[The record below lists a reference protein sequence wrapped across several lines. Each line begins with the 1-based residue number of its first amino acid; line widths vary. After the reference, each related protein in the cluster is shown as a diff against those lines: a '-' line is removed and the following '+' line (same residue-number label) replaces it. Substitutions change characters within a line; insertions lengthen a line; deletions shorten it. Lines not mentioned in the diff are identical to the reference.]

1 MRKPATFH
9 KYPMT
14 PSDTPNFHHSHS
26 LQSIHRRGV
35 LGILGWA
42 GLGMLASSET
52 ASALPSK
59 KNRGTLPSVSVPTS
73 SSAKANAD
81 CRLDLPDEWNHRHGA
96 PAAKYLRYLNTLNL
110 KRVCPKQVIENHARA
125 KGAVWN
131 TLPPQAWWTRMGYT
145 LRVVDRIAMEMNIS
159 KVEVVSAYRNPA
171 YNARC
176 PGAKTG
182 SYHQANVAADVVFPV
197 RASKVTATAR
207 DLRNRGLFK
216 GGVGGYRG
224 FTHIDTRGKNANW

>member
-1 MRKPATFH
+1 MIPYSA
-9 KYPMT
+9 
-14 PSDTPNFHHSHS
+14 PNFPHSHS

-35 LGILGWA
+35 LGIFGLA
-42 GLGMLASSET
+42 GLGMLASSST
-52 ASALPSK
+52 AIALPSK
-59 KNRGTLPSVSVPTS
+59 KDRGALPRVSAPTS
-73 SSAKANAD
+73 SSVKND
-81 CRLDLPDEWNHRHGA
+81 TNCHLDLPEEWNHRHGG
-96 PAAKYLRYLNTLNL
+96 PASKYLRFLNTLNL

-125 KGAVWN
+125 KGPVWN
-131 TLPPQAWWTRMGYT
+131 TLPPQTWWPRMGYT
-145 LRVVDRIAMEMNIS
+145 LRVVDRIALEMNVS

-176 PGAKTG
+176 PGAKSG

-207 DLRNRGLFK
+207 DLRNRGLFN

-224 FTHIDTRGKNANW
+224 FTHVDTRGKNANW